1 MLWNSW
7 ITILEDQRRARQIS
21 MDIFELLKHYE
32 LESLSDKEK
41 ELFAYFSYS
50 YGISNDEN
58 NHPYFYI
65 KMFSKVTRIN
75 VINFTVS
82 YKGSINYTCQ
92 ICRNK
97 QPCSHF
103 NILVTELLS
112 REREQLKAAS
122 ERFAFEISDV
132 DRREQQSAFDYEI
145 EEVFKEIRKEEIVN
159 ASTKARLKIYLEDTR
174 FSYSV
179 GLTIAKGKEYKIPS
193 IDRFLA
199 RFENE
204 EEFRYGK
211 DLTLVH
217 RLASFDKIS
226 QNLIK
231 VLLEYSNNSFI
242 DLRNEESLNYLDDL
256 LNTLRGDY
264 LYINNEVY
272 HVDEEPMEVKIA
284 VNSNYSL
291 SVNGLI
297 KGFIPLSR
305 NYYICK
311 SANTVKPVTNNKY
324 INYLI
329 DSAVTYPLSTVRNN
343 FDNFKYSFF
352 EKYPE
357 FFEVAPD
364 IEEMMHSSSLKIKA
378 YFDYEKDNVYE
389 QTKYFK
395 NDEEIDVD
403 SITNFYEVS
412 QLKHYQEILT
422 DYGFFDHVLT
432 DGGQVW
438 DFLNGTL
445 DNLRSVAEVY
455 FSKNLE
461 NRSTSQFFSPNISI
475 KKEGSMLE
483 VLVDGSIYSDEE
495 LKAILIGLKRKKK
508 FVKIGDNFIN
518 LLSDD
523 TKAFYELAKDFDL
536 INENSLSKKKEVP
549 LYYAFKAY
557 GKDNSFLSMDSY
569 IEDVFT
575 DLKNFSDNKTDI
587 PSISGELRPYQ
598 IDGVKWL
605 LTLYKYSL
613 GGILAD
619 DMGLGKTIETIAFI
633 NAIKNDKPILIVS
646 PKSLVFNWVSEF
658 NKFAKDIPVY
668 PIIGTVEERAKIIKK
683 IKNDKFGVYFISYDS
698 LRNEYENLLD
708 FTFDVCILDE
718 AQFIKNMHAKKTN
731 AVKQLSALHT
741 IALTGTPIENNI
753 YDLWSIFDFLMP
765 HYLLDYEDFKD
776 SFENNEEYY
785 KIVKDKVAPFI
796 LRRRKEDV
804 LKDLPEKYE
813 VIVTTEMSQEQRK
826 LYDAFRLKAK
836 EELKSTDGGSKVME
850 VLSIIT
856 RLRQICVDPSTFV
869 DNFEGESGKITM
881 LKEIIE
887 DRMKDGHRFLIFS
900 QFVSALNIVKEE
912 IEKMGIKY
920 FMITGDTSAK
930 DRLAI
935 CNEFNQNEDIK
946 IVLISLKAG
955 GTGLNLV
962 GADVVVHLDP
972 WWNYSAQNQA
982 SDRAHR
988 IGQTR
993 TVEVIKLI
1001 AENSIEERVVN
1012 LQNEKKE
1019 LVDKVISNDDSSIKS
1034 LSIKDLKSIL
1044 NM

>member
-1 MLWNSW
+1 
-7 ITILEDQRRARQIS
+7 
-21 MDIFELLKHYE
+21 MDAFELLKHYE
-32 LESLSDKEK
+32 LDTLTEADK
-41 ELFAYFSYS
+41 ELFAYFGYS
-50 YGISNDEN
+50 YGIENDEN
-58 NHPYFYI
+58 NHPVFCV
-65 KMFSKVTRIN
+65 KLFSKITRITLLSYA
-75 VINFTVS
+75 IS
-82 YKGSINYTCQ
+82 YKGAITYFCN
-92 ICRNK
+92 ICREK
-97 QPCSHF
+97 QPCRHF
-103 NILVTELLS
+103 RILVTKLLT
-112 REREQLKAAS
+112 EEKEQLKAVS
-122 ERFAFEISDV
+122 QRFAFEISDV
-132 DRREQQSAFDYEI
+132 DRREQQSAFDYEL
-145 EEVFKEIRKEEIVN
+145 EEVFKKIRKEDIAN

-193 IDRFLA
+193 IDRFIA
-199 RFENE
+199 RFDNE

-217 RLASFDKIS
+217 RLSSFDKIS
-226 QNLIK
+226 QQIIK
-231 VLLEYSNNSFI
+231 ILAEHENNSFI

-256 LNTLRGDY
+256 LNALSDDY

-272 HVDEEPMEVKIA
+272 HVSKDPMNIKILVKDDYSLEVK
-284 VNSNYSL
+284 
-291 SVNGLI
+291 GLV

-311 SANTVKPVTNNKY
+311 SANEIKPISNNPY
-324 INYLI
+324 INSLV
-329 DSAVTYPLSTVRNN
+329 DSALQYPLSTVKAN

-357 FFEVAPD
+357 YFELSEE
-364 IEEMMHSSSLKIKA
+364 IEKSMNLSSLKIKA
-378 YFDYEKDNVYE
+378 YFDYEKDNLYE
-389 QTKYFK
+389 KTRYFK
-395 NDEEIDVD
+395 NDEEVEI
-403 SITNFYEVS
+403 SNITNFYEVS
-412 QLKHYQEILT
+412 QVKHYQALLEE
-422 DYGFFDHVLT
+422 YGFFEHVLT
-432 DGGQVW
+432 DGGLVW
-438 DFLNGTL
+438 DFLNSTL
-445 DNLRSVAEVY
+445 ENLQAVAELY
-455 FSKNLE
+455 FSKEIE
-461 NRSTSQFFSPNISI
+461 NRSTSSFISPNISI

-483 VLVDGSIYSDEE
+483 VLVDSSIYSEDE

-508 FVKIGDNFIN
+508 FVKIGDKFIN
-518 LLSDD
+518 LFNDE
-523 TKAFYELAKDFDL
+523 TKSFYELAKDFDL
-536 INENSLSKKKEVP
+536 IKENGLSKKKEVP

-587 PSISGELRPYQ
+587 PTINGELRPYQ
-598 IDGVKWL
+598 VDGVKWL

-633 NAIKNDKPILIVS
+633 NAVKSDKPILIVS

-668 PIIGTVEERAKIIKK
+668 AILGTVEERKKIIKK

-731 AVKQLSALHT
+731 AVKQINALHT

-776 SFENNEEYY
+776 SFESNEEYY

-804 LKDLPEKYE
+804 LKDLPEKFE
-813 VIVTTEMSQEQRK
+813 VIMTTEMSLEQRK

-836 EELKSTDGGSKVME
+836 EELKSSDGSKVME

-869 DNFEGESGKITM
+869 ENFEGESGKITM
-881 LKEIIE
+881 LKEII
-887 DRMKDGHRFLIFS
+887 DNKMKEGHRFLIFS
-900 QFVSALNIVKEE
+900 QFVSALNIVKDE

-930 DRLAI
+930 DRLRI
-935 CNEFNQNEDIK
+935 CNDFNQDEDYK
-946 IVLISLKAG
+946 VVLISLKAG

-962 GADVVVHLDP
+962 GADVVIHLDP

>member
-1 MLWNSW
+1 MNV
-7 ITILEDQRRARQIS
+7 I
-21 MDIFELLKHYE
+21 ELLEHYR
-32 LESLSDKEK
+32 LEKLSPSDL
-41 ELFAYFSYS
+41 ELFVYFNYK
-50 YGISNDEN
+50 YGIDYDEN
-58 NHPYFYI
+58 NHPFFYVRL
-65 KMFSKVTRIN
+65 FTEVNRIQILEF
-75 VINFTVS
+75 VLD
-82 YKGSINYTCQ
+82 YKGRLNYTCQ
-92 ICRNK
+92 ICREK
-97 QPCSHF
+97 EPCRHF
-103 NILVTELLS
+103 SILASKLLND
-112 REREQLKAAS
+112 EYIQLKEVS
-122 ERFAFEISDV
+122 TKFAFEISDV
-132 DRREQQSAFDYEI
+132 DRREQQNAFDLEI
-145 EEVFKEIRKEEIVN
+145 GEVFKEIRKEEIAN
-159 ASTKARLKIYLEDTR
+159 ASTKARIKVYLEDTR

-179 GLTIAKGKEYKIPS
+179 NLTIAKGREYKIAS

-199 RFENE
+199 RFLNE

-217 RLASFDKIS
+217 VLSSFDETSQRIIKI
-226 QNLIK
+226 
-231 VLLEYSNNSFI
+231 LEKYNPDFFI
-242 DLRNEESLNYLDDL
+242 DLSNDKSLIFFDELLDAL
-256 LNTLRGDY
+256 KGDY

-272 HVDEEPMEVKIA
+272 HVSEEPMDVKIH
-284 VNSNYSL
+284 VNDNYSL
-291 SVNGLI
+291 VTEGII
-297 KGFIPLSR
+297 KGYIPLTR
-305 NYYICK
+305 NYYYCK
-311 SANTVKPVTNNKY
+311 SANDIKPLTNNAY
-324 INYLI
+324 INSLI
-329 DSAVTYPLSTVRNN
+329 DSARSYPLSTIQNN

-352 EKYPE
+352 EKYPD
-357 FFEVAPD
+357 FFEIADKVK
-364 IEEMMHSSSLKIKA
+364 EELNESALVIKA

-389 QTKYFK
+389 KTKYYK
-395 NDEEIDVD
+395 NEQEVDVREIK
-403 SITNFYEVS
+403 NFYEVS
-412 QLKHYQEILT
+412 QVKHYQDILSS
-422 DYGFFDHVLT
+422 YGFFDHVLS

-438 DFLNGTL
+438 DFLNSTL
-445 DNLRSVAEVY
+445 ENLQKVAEVY
-455 FSKNLE
+455 FSKDLDS
-461 NRSTSQFFSPNISI
+461 RKTSSFTSPNITI

-483 VLVDGSIYSDEE
+483 VLVDGSIYSEEE
-495 LKAILIGLKRKKK
+495 LKTILIGLKRKKK

-518 LLSDD
+518 LMSDD
-523 TKAFYELAKDFDL
+523 TKEFYSLAKDLDL
-536 INENSLSKKKEVP
+536 ISENSLHSKKELP

-569 IEDVFT
+569 LDDVFNE
-575 DLKNFSDNKTDI
+575 LKNFSESNIEI
-587 PSISGELRPYQ
+587 PKINGDLRPYQ

-605 LTLYKYSL
+605 SVLYKYSL

-633 NAIKNDKPILIVS
+633 NSIKQDKPILIVS

-658 NKFAKDIPVY
+658 NKFASDIPVY
-668 PIIGTVEERAKIIKK
+668 AIIGTVEERKKIIKK

-698 LRNEYENLLD
+698 LRNEFENLTD
-708 FTFDVCILDE
+708 ITFDMCILDE
-718 AQFIKNMHAKKTN
+718 AQFIKNMHAKKTG
-731 AVKQLSALHT
+731 AVKQINALHT

-776 SFENNEEYY
+776 SYEHNEEYY
-785 KIVKDKVAPFI
+785 EIVRDKVAPFI

-813 VIVTTEMSQEQRK
+813 VIITTEMSQEQRK
-826 LYDAFRLKAK
+826 LYDAFRLQAK
-836 EELKSTDGGSKVME
+836 EQLKSSDGGSKIME

-869 DNFEGESGKITM
+869 DNFVGESGKITA
-881 LKEIIE
+881 LKDIIQ
-887 DRMKDGHRFLIFS
+887 DKMKEGHRFLIFS
-900 QFVSALNIVKEE
+900 QFVSALNIVKDE

-930 DRLAI
+930 ERLRI
-935 CNEFNQNEDIK
+935 CNDFNKDEDYK

-962 GADVVVHLDP
+962 GADVVIHLDP
-972 WWNYSAQNQA
+972 WWNYSAESQA

-1001 AENSIEERVVN
+1001 AENSIEEKVVN

-1019 LVDKVISNDDSSIKS
+1019 LVDKVISDNDSSIKS

-1044 NM
+1044 SM

>member
-1 MLWNSW
+1 
-7 ITILEDQRRARQIS
+7 
-21 MDIFELLKHYE
+21 MDVLELLNHYR
-32 LESLSDKEK
+32 LEKLNDKEK
-41 ELFAYFSYS
+41 ELFTYFAYS
-50 YGISNDEN
+50 YAIENDEN
-58 NHPYFYI
+58 SHPSFRI
-65 KMFSKVTRIN
+65 SLFSKISRIA
-75 VINFTVS
+75 VLDFLIS
-82 YKGSINYTCQ
+82 YKGQISYACQ
-92 ICRNK
+92 ICRDK
-97 QPCSHF
+97 QPCYHF
-103 NILVTELLS
+103 SILVTKLLND
-112 REREQLKAAS
+112 EYEQIKVLS
-122 ERFAFEISDV
+122 ERFNYEVGDV
-132 DRREQQSAFDYEI
+132 DRREQQAAFDYELKQ
-145 EEVFKEIRKEEIVN
+145 VFEEIRKEDIAN

-179 GLTIAKGKEYKIPS
+179 NLTIAKGKEYRIAS
-193 IDRFLA
+193 IDRFLN
-199 RFENE
+199 RFINE

-211 DLTLVH
+211 DLTIVH
-217 RLASFDKIS
+217 RLSSFDETSQKI
-226 QNLIK
+226 IK
-231 VLLEYSNNSFI
+231 ILRKVEQNSFI
-242 DLRNEESLNYLDDL
+242 DLNNESSLQYLDAL
-256 LNTLRGDY
+256 LNALKDDY

-272 HVDEEPMEVKIA
+272 HVEKETMDIKIVA
-284 VNSNYSL
+284 NDNYSL
-291 SVNGLI
+291 SVQGLI
-297 KGFIPLSR
+297 KGYIPLTR

-311 SANTVKPVTNNKY
+311 SANAIKPLTNNKY

-329 DSAVTYPLSTVRNN
+329 DSTINYPLSTVREN

-357 FFEVAPD
+357 YFILSDE
-364 IEEMMHSSSLKIKA
+364 IKQLMNTSSLRIEA
-378 YFDYEKDNVYE
+378 YFDYDKDNIYE
-389 QTKYFK
+389 KTRFLK
-395 NDEEIDVD
+395 NEEEIDINKV
-403 SITNFYEVS
+403 TNFYEVS
-412 QLKHYQEILT
+412 QIKHYQDILSS
-422 DYGFFDHVLT
+422 YGFFDHVLT
-432 DGGQVW
+432 DGGLVW
-438 DFLNGTL
+438 DFLNSTL
-445 DNLRSVAEVY
+445 DNLRAVATLY

-461 NRSTSQFFSPNISI
+461 NRSTSSFASPNISI

-483 VLVDGSIYSDEE
+483 VLVDNSVYSDEE

-508 FVKIGDNFIN
+508 FVKIGDNFIS

-523 TKAFYELAKDFDL
+523 TKKFYDFAKDFDL
-536 INENSLSKKKEVP
+536 INENSLNKKKEVP

-557 GKDNSFLSMDSY
+557 GNDNSFLSMDSY
-569 IEDVFT
+569 LDEVFT
-575 DLKNFSDNKTDI
+575 DLKGFSDSNIDI
-587 PSISGELRPYQ
+587 PKINGELRPYQ
-598 IDGVKWL
+598 VDGVKWL
-605 LTLYKYSL
+605 TTLYKYSL

-633 NAIKNDKPILIVS
+633 NTIKNDKPILIVS

-668 PIIGTVEERAKIIKK
+668 PIIGTVEERKKIIKK
-683 IKNDKFGVYFISYDS
+683 IKNDKFGVFFISYDS
-698 LRNEYENLLD
+698 LRNEYENLTD
-708 FTFDVCILDE
+708 FTFDLVILDE

-731 AVKQLSALHT
+731 AVKQMNALHT

-776 SFENNEEYY
+776 SYESDEEYV
-785 KIVKDKVAPFI
+785 KIVKNKVAPFI

-813 VIVTTEMSQEQRK
+813 VIMTTEMSVEQRK

-836 EELKSTDGGSKVME
+836 EELKSKDGGSHVME

-869 DNFEGESGKITM
+869 DNFTGESGKITM

-887 DRMKDGHRFLIFS
+887 TKLKDNHRFLIFS
-900 QFVSALNIVKEE
+900 QFVSALNIVKNE

-930 DRLAI
+930 ERLNI
-935 CNEFNQNEDIK
+935 CNEFNANEDYK

-962 GADVVVHLDP
+962 GADVVIHLDP

-1001 AENSIEERVVN
+1001 AENSIEERVVS
-1012 LQNEKKE
+1012 LQDEKKE
-1019 LVDKVISNDDSSIKS
+1019 LVDKVISNDDSSIKK

>member
-1 MLWNSW
+1 
-7 ITILEDQRRARQIS
+7 
-21 MDIFELLKHYE
+21 MDAFELLKHYE
-32 LESLSDKEK
+32 LDTLTEADK
-41 ELFAYFSYS
+41 ELFVYFGYS
-50 YGISNDEN
+50 YGIDNDEN
-58 NHPYFYI
+58 NHPVFSV
-65 KMFSKVTRIN
+65 KLFSKFTRI
-75 VINFTVS
+75 VLLNFTIS
-82 YKGSINYTCQ
+82 YKGAISYFCN
-92 ICRNK
+92 ICREK
-97 QPCSHF
+97 QPCRHF
-103 NILVTELLS
+103 NILVTKLLKEES
-112 REREQLKAAS
+112 EQLKALS
-122 ERFAFEISDV
+122 QRFAFEISDV
-132 DRREQQSAFDYEI
+132 DRREQQSAFDYEL
-145 EEVFKEIRKEEIVN
+145 EEVFKKIRKEDIAN

-217 RLASFDKIS
+217 RLSSFDKVS
-226 QNLIK
+226 QQILKI
-231 VLLEYSNNSFI
+231 LTEHENNSFI
-242 DLRNEESLNYLDDL
+242 DLRNEESLEYLDAL
-256 LNTLRGDY
+256 LNALSDDY

-272 HVDEEPMEVKIA
+272 HVENDPMDIKILVKDDYSLEVK
-284 VNSNYSL
+284 
-291 SVNGLI
+291 GLVR
-297 KGFIPLSR
+297 GFIPLSR

-311 SANTVKPVTNNKY
+311 SANAVKLITKNPY

-329 DSAVTYPLSTVRNN
+329 DSAIQYPLSTVSSN

-357 FFEVAPD
+357 YFELSEGIQKVMNTSA
-364 IEEMMHSSSLKIKA
+364 LKIQA
-378 YFDYEKDNVYE
+378 YFEYEKDNLYE
-389 QTKYFK
+389 KTRYFK
-395 NDEEIDVD
+395 NEEEIDASGV
-403 SITNFYEVS
+403 TNFYEVS
-412 QLKHYQEILT
+412 QIKHYQAILAE
-422 DYGFFDHVLT
+422 YGFFEHVLT
-432 DGGQVW
+432 DGGLVW
-438 DFLNGTL
+438 DFLNSTL
-445 DNLRSVAEVY
+445 DNLRSVAEIY
-455 FSKNLE
+455 FSKELE
-461 NRSTSQFFSPNISI
+461 NRNTSSFISPNISI
-475 KKEGSMLE
+475 KKEGSMLS
-483 VLVDGSIYSDEE
+483 VLVDSSAYSDEE

-508 FVKIGDNFIN
+508 FVKIGNNFIS
-518 LLSDD
+518 LLSED
-523 TKAFYELAKDFDL
+523 TNKFYDFAKDFDL
-536 INENSLSKKKEVP
+536 VKENTLAKKKEVP

-557 GKDNSFLSMDSY
+557 GSDNSFLSMDSY
-569 IEDVFT
+569 IEEVFT
-575 DLKNFSDNKTDI
+575 ELKNFSDSKAETPAIN
-587 PSISGELRPYQ
+587 GELRQYQ
-598 IDGVKWL
+598 VDGVKWL
-605 LTLYKYSL
+605 LTLYKYNL

-619 DMGLGKTIETIAFI
+619 DMGLGKTIETIAFV
-633 NAIKNDKPILIVS
+633 NAIKADKPILIVS

-668 PIIGTVEERAKIIKK
+668 AILGTVEERKKIIKK

-731 AVKQLSALHT
+731 AVKQINALHT

-776 SFENNEEYY
+776 SFESNDEYY

-836 EELKSTDGGSKVME
+836 EELKSSDGSKVME

-887 DRMKDGHRFLIFS
+887 SRMKDGHRFLIFS

-930 DRLAI
+930 DRLKI
-935 CNEFNQNEDIK
+935 CNDFNKDEDYK
-946 IVLISLKAG
+946 VVLISLKAG

-962 GADVVVHLDP
+962 GADVVIHLDP

>member
-1 MLWNSW
+1 
-7 ITILEDQRRARQIS
+7 
-21 MDIFELLKHYE
+21 MDVFELLKHYE
-32 LESLSDKEK
+32 LESLSEKEN
-41 ELFAYFSYS
+41 ELFAYFAYA
-50 YGISNDEN
+50 YGIENDEN
-58 NHPYFYI
+58 NHPLFYVRL
-65 KMFSKVTRIN
+65 FSKITRIPILEFN
-75 VINFTVS
+75 VS
-82 YKGSINYTCQ
+82 YKGGINYFCN
-92 ICRNK
+92 ICRDK
-97 QPCSHF
+97 QPCYHF
-103 NILVTELLS
+103 NILATKLLKEES
-112 REREQLKAAS
+112 EQLKAAS
-122 ERFAFEISDV
+122 ERFSFEISDV
-132 DRREQQSAFDYEI
+132 DRREQQSAFDYEL
-145 EEVFKEIRKEEIVN
+145 EEVFKKIRKEDIAN
-159 ASTKARLKIYLEDTR
+159 ASTKARIKIYLEDTR

-179 GLTIAKGKEYKIPS
+179 NLTIAKGKEYKIPS

-199 RFENE
+199 RFVNE

-217 RLASFDKIS
+217 RLSSFDKVS
-226 QNLIK
+226 QEIIK
-231 VLLEYSNNSFI
+231 LLLNTSNNSFI
-242 DLRNEESLNYLDDL
+242 DLRNDDSLAYLDEL
-256 LNTLRGDY
+256 LGVLSDDY

-272 HVDEEPMEVKIA
+272 HVSKDPMDIKIVVKDDF
-284 VNSNYSL
+284 SL
-291 SVNGLI
+291 DIKGLI
-297 KGFIPLSR
+297 KGYIPLSR

-311 SANTVKPVTNNKY
+311 SANEIKPISNNPY
-324 INYLI
+324 INYLV
-329 DSAVTYPLSTVRNN
+329 DSALQYPLSTVKNA

-357 FFEVAPD
+357 YFELSNEV
-364 IEEMMHSSSLKIKA
+364 EKMMNVSSLKIKA
-378 YFDYEKDNVYE
+378 YFEYEKDNLYE
-389 QTKYFK
+389 KTKYFK
-395 NDEEIDVD
+395 NEEEVD
-403 SITNFYEVS
+403 ASSITNFYELS
-412 QLKHYQEILT
+412 QIKHYQELLSE
-422 DYGFFDHVLT
+422 YGFFEHILT
-432 DGGQVW
+432 DGGLVW
-438 DFLNGTL
+438 DFLNSTL
-445 DNLRSVAEVY
+445 DNLRAVAEIY
-455 FSKNLE
+455 FAKDLE
-461 NRSTSQFFSPNISI
+461 NRCTSSFLSPNISI

-483 VLVDGSIYSDEE
+483 VLVDNSIYSDEE
-495 LKAILIGLKRKKK
+495 LKAILVGLKRKKK
-508 FVKIGDNFIN
+508 FVKIGNNFIN
-518 LLSDD
+518 LFNDE
-523 TKAFYELAKDFDL
+523 TEEFYNFVKDFDL
-536 INENSLSKKKEVP
+536 VKENNLTKKKEVP

-557 GKDNSFLSMDSY
+557 GKDSSFLSMDSY
-569 IEDVFT
+569 VEEVFT
-575 DLKNFSDNKTDI
+575 DLKNFSDNKSEI
-587 PSISGELRPYQ
+587 QKINGELRQYQ
-598 IDGVKWL
+598 VDGVKWL

-633 NAIKNDKPILIVS
+633 NTIKSVKPILIVS

-708 FTFDVCILDE
+708 YTFDVVILDE

-731 AVKQLSALHT
+731 AVKQINALHT

-765 HYLLDYEDFKD
+765 HYLLDYDDFKD
-776 SFENNEEYY
+776 SFESDDEYVR
-785 KIVKDKVAPFI
+785 IVKAKVAPFI

-813 VIVTTEMSQEQRK
+813 VIITTEMSSEQRK

-836 EELKSTDGGSKVME
+836 EELKSSDGGSKVME

-856 RLRQICVDPSTFV
+856 RLRQICVDPATFV

-881 LKEIIE
+881 LKEIIN
-887 DRMKDGHRFLIFS
+887 DRISDGHRFLIFS

-920 FMITGDTSAK
+920 FMITGDTNAK
-930 DRLAI
+930 ERLRI
-935 CNEFNQNEDIK
+935 CNEFNDNEEYK
-946 IVLISLKAG
+946 VVLISLKAG

>member
-1 MLWNSW
+1 
-7 ITILEDQRRARQIS
+7 
-21 MDIFELLKHYE
+21 MDVLELLNHYRFE
-32 LESLSDKEK
+32 KLEPKEE
-41 ELFAYFSYS
+41 ELFTYFSYN
-50 YGISNDEN
+50 YAIENDEN
-58 NHPYFYI
+58 NHPYFHI
-65 KMFSKVTRIN
+65 ALFSKVSRIN
-75 VINFTVS
+75 VLDFVVT
-82 YKGSINYTCQ
+82 YKGAIQYSCQ
-92 ICRNK
+92 ICRDK
-97 QPCSHF
+97 QPCQHF
-103 NILVTELLS
+103 SILATKLLL
-112 REREQLKAAS
+112 EEYEQIKALS
-122 ERFAFEISDV
+122 ERFSFEVKDV
-132 DRREQQSAFDYEI
+132 DRREQQAAFDYELDN
-145 EEVFKEIRKEEIVN
+145 VFEEIRKEEIAK
-159 ASTKARLKIYLEDTR
+159 ASTKARIKVYLEDTR

-179 GLTIAKGKEYKIPS
+179 NLTIAKGKEYRIAS
-193 IDRFLA
+193 IDRFLG
-199 RFENE
+199 RFLNE

-211 DLTLVH
+211 DLTLIH
-217 RLASFDKIS
+217 NLSSFDKTS
-226 QNLIK
+226 QKIITILQ
-231 VLLEYSNNSFI
+231 NNPNNAFI
-242 DLRNEESLNYLDDL
+242 DLNNEESLLYLDEL
-256 LNTLRGDY
+256 LDALEDDY

-272 HVDEEPMEVKIA
+272 HVEKEAMDVKVHI
-284 VNSNYSL
+284 NNNFSM
-291 SVNGLI
+291 SVKGLV
-297 KGFIPLSR
+297 KGYIPLTR

-311 SANTVKPVTNNKY
+311 SANSVKPVTKNRY

-329 DSAVTYPLSTVRNN
+329 DSAIHYPLSTVKEN

-357 FFEVAPD
+357 FFELD
-364 IEEMMHSSSLKIKA
+364 EEIIKLMSSASLKIQA
-378 YFDYEKDNVYE
+378 YFDYDKENIYEK
-389 QTKYFK
+389 TKYYK

-403 SITNFYEVS
+403 QIKNFHEVS
-412 QLKHYQEILT
+412 QVKHYKELLT
-422 DYGFFDHVLT
+422 SYGFFDHVLT
-432 DGGQVW
+432 DGGLVF
-438 DFLNGTL
+438 DFLNSTL
-445 DNLRSVAEVY
+445 DNLRSICEVY
-455 FSKNLE
+455 FSKDLE
-461 NRSTSQFFSPNISI
+461 NRSTSSFISPNISI

-483 VLVDGSIYSDEE
+483 VLVDNSAYSEEE

-508 FVKIGDNFIN
+508 FVKIGDNFIS

-523 TKAFYELAKDFDL
+523 TKKFYDFAKDFDL
-536 INENSLSKKKEVP
+536 INENSLNKKKEVP

-557 GKDNSFLSMDSY
+557 GENNSFLSMDTY
-569 IEDVFT
+569 LDEIFN
-575 DLKNFSDNKTDI
+575 DLKNFSDNEIKI
-587 PSISGELRPYQ
+587 PEISGELRPYQ
-598 IDGVKWL
+598 VDGVKWL
-605 LTLYKYSL
+605 ATLYKYSL

-633 NAIKNDKPILIVS
+633 NTIKNDKPILIVS

-668 PIIGTVEERAKIIKK
+668 PIIGTVEERKKIIKK
-683 IKNDKFGVYFISYDS
+683 IKNDKFGVFFISYDS
-698 LRNEYENLLD
+698 LRNEYENLVD
-708 FTFDVCILDE
+708 FTFDLVILDE

-731 AVKQLSALHT
+731 AVKQMNALHT

-776 SFENNEEYY
+776 NFESDEEYY

-813 VIVTTEMSQEQRK
+813 VIITTEMSQEQRK
-826 LYDAFRLKAK
+826 LYDAFRLQAK
-836 EELKSTDGGSKVME
+836 EQLKSSDGGSKIME

-869 DNFEGESGKITM
+869 DNFTGESGKITA
-881 LKEIIE
+881 LKDII
-887 DRMKDGHRFLIFS
+887 KDKMQEGHRFLIFS
-900 QFVSALNIVKEE
+900 QFVSALNIVKDE

-920 FMITGDTSAK
+920 YMITGDTSAK
-930 DRLAI
+930 ERLRI
-935 CNEFNQNEDIK
+935 CNDFNKDEDYK

-962 GADVVVHLDP
+962 GADVVIHLDP
-972 WWNYSAQNQA
+972 WWNYSAESQA

-1001 AENSIEERVVN
+1001 AENSIEEKVVN

-1019 LVDKVISNDDSSIKS
+1019 LVDKVISDNDSSIKS

-1044 NM
+1044 SM

>member
-1 MLWNSW
+1 
-7 ITILEDQRRARQIS
+7 
-21 MDIFELLKHYE
+21 MDIYELLKHYE
-32 LESLSDKEK
+32 LESLSEKEQ

-50 YGISNDEN
+50 YSIENDEN
-58 NHPYFYI
+58 NHPVFFI
-65 KMFSKVTRIN
+65 RLFSKVTRIN
-75 VINFTVS
+75 VIEFSVS
-82 YKGSINYTCQ
+82 YKGNVGYVCH
-92 ICRNK
+92 ICRDK
-97 QPCSHF
+97 QPCYHF
-103 NILVTELLS
+103 RILVTKLLK
-112 REREQLKAAS
+112 EEKEQLKAIS
-122 ERFAFEISDV
+122 QRFAFEISDV

-145 EEVFKEIRKEEIVN
+145 EEVFKKIRKEDIAN

-179 GLTIAKGKEYKIPS
+179 NLTIAKGKEYKIPS

-199 RFENE
+199 RFDNE

-217 RLASFDKIS
+217 RLSSFDQVS
-226 QNLIK
+226 QRLIK
-231 VLLEYSNNSFI
+231 ILVEHESNSFI
-242 DLRNEESLNYLDDL
+242 DLKNEESLLFLDEL
-256 LNTLRGDY
+256 LDALKDDY

-272 HVDEEPMEVKIA
+272 HVDKEPMDIKILVKDDYSLEVK
-284 VNSNYSL
+284 
-291 SVNGLI
+291 GLV
-297 KGFIPLSR
+297 KGYIPLSR

-311 SANTVKPVTNNKY
+311 SANEIKPISNNTY
-324 INYLI
+324 VNYLV
-329 DSAVTYPLSTVRNN
+329 DSALQYPLSTVRNS

-357 FFEVAPD
+357 FFELSEE
-364 IEEMMHSSSLKIKA
+364 IEKELHSSSLKIKA
-378 YFDYEKDNVYE
+378 YFDYDRENLYEKTVY
-389 QTKYFK
+389 YK
-395 NDEEIDVD
+395 NDEEVEPS

-422 DYGFFDHVLT
+422 DYGFFEHVLT
-432 DGGQVW
+432 DGGLVW
-438 DFLNGTL
+438 DFLNSTL
-445 DNLRSVAEVY
+445 DNLRAVAEVY
-455 FSKNLE
+455 FSKELE
-461 NRSTSQFFSPNISI
+461 NRNTSSFISPNISI

-483 VLVDGSIYSDEE
+483 VLVDSSIYSDEE
-495 LKAILIGLKRKKK
+495 LKAILVGLKRKKK
-508 FVKIGDNFIN
+508 FVKIGDSFIN
-518 LLSDD
+518 LFNEE
-523 TKAFYELAKDFDL
+523 TKSFYDLAKDFDL
-536 INENSLSKKKEVP
+536 IKENSLSKKKEVP

-569 IEDVFT
+569 IDDVFT
-575 DLKNFSDNKTDI
+575 DLKNFSENKTEI
-587 PSISGELRPYQ
+587 PKINGELRPYQ
-598 IDGVKWL
+598 VDGVKWL

-633 NAIKNDKPILIVS
+633 NAIKADKPILIVS

-668 PIIGTVEERAKIIKK
+668 AILGTVEERKKIIKK

-698 LRNEYENLLD
+698 LRNEYENLAD
-708 FTFDVCILDE
+708 YTFDVVILDE

-731 AVKQLSALHT
+731 AVKQINALHT

-776 SFENNEEYY
+776 SYENNDEYV

-804 LKDLPEKYE
+804 LKDLPEKFE
-813 VIVTTEMSQEQRK
+813 VIVTTEMSPEQRK

-836 EELKSTDGGSKVME
+836 EQLKSSEGGSKVME

-856 RLRQICVDPSTFV
+856 RLRQICVDPATFV

-887 DRMKDGHRFLIFS
+887 RRMAEGHRFLIFS

-930 DRLAI
+930 DRLKI
-935 CNEFNQNEDIK
+935 CNDFNQDEDYK

-1001 AENSIEERVVN
+1001 AENSIEERVVS
-1012 LQNEKKE
+1012 LQDEKKE